1 MGRVTAQVIIMLS
14 GAALIVVG
22 VVLVVLQFQHQ
33 LSMPDFVPRTRSVR
47 VQPTGAF
54 DIKATHA
61 GLVLVAIG
69 AFLEAVGYMATVP
82 WRKS

>member
-14 GAALIVVG
+14 GAALIVG